1 MKNLLGIFLLLQIM
15 CLFLSCSSREEKLSG
30 SWKVVDFE
38 YEFDIPSDADIT
50 TNNIMFSRTYSF
62 TTDGTVLINGEML
75 QNTKGTYRVSE
86 DSLVISYQ
94 HFGKELSEHYE
105 LNKLTSDEMSLVSRI
120 NDYGVFQFQLIK
132 KE

>member
-1 MKNLLGIFLLLQIM
+1 M